1 MGIPIRR
8 LHFKE
13 SVSNVQNRNIK
24 RAATQIINRNFLI
37 LLLVQAVGQRSRRRL
52 VDDSEN
58 FQTRN
63 LPSVLR
69 GLALTVVEVSR
80 HRDHRLRNLFTQLR
94 FRIRF

>member
-1 MGIPIRR
+1 MGVPVGR

-37 LLLVQAVGQRSRRRL
+37 LLLVQAVRQGSRRRL

-58 FQTRN
+58 FETRN

-69 GLALTVVEVSR
+69 GLPLTVVEIGR
-80 HRDHRLRNLFTQLR
+80 HGDHRLGNLFTQLR